1 MLDVAWRM
9 VREEGTDA
17 LTLGRVAERA
27 GVTKPLA
34 YDHFGTRDGLLVA
47 LYGEFD
53 ARQTALMYAALEAA
67 PPKLAERAAVIAG
80 SYIDCVMQQ
89 GHEIPGVIAA
99 LAGSPELERV
109 RREWEA
115 GFIDRCRHALAPF
128 AGPDGVPTAGLRA
141 MLGAAE
147 ALSAAAATAEI
158 TPMQAQAELY
168 EIIIA
173 MVDRST
179 RRPPRKSGAG
189 RESRRRPPGE
199 NGGSG

>member
-1 MLDVAWRM
+1 M

-27 GVTKPLA
+27 GVTKPLV

-53 ARQTALMYAALEAA
+53 ARQTESMYAALEAA
-67 PPKLAERAAVIAG
+67 PPTLPDRAAVIAS

-89 GHEIPGVIAA
+89 GREIPGVIAA

-115 GFIDRCRHALAPF
+115 GFIGKCRHALDPF
-128 AGPDGVPTAGLRA
+128 AGPDGVATAGLRA

-147 ALSAAAATAEI
+147 ALSAAAATEEI

-168 EIIIA
+168 ETIVA
-173 MVDRST
+173 MVDRSK
-179 RRPPRKSGAG
+179 RGP
-189 RESRRRPPGE
+189 
-199 NGGSG
+199 